1 MTGRKVDTVVFDVG
15 NVLIRWDVHNLY
27 RKMFPNDAAI
37 KQFLD
42 ETGLITRNHEFDRGE
57 PFADGIADLT
67 RRFPHYAKPL
77 AAFDARWEE
86 CLDGAIN
93 GNVALLR
100 EFRAAGVPVHAITN
114 FNQHKFRYAQTLFP
128 FLTEFEEIVVSGDER
143 LIKPDPAIYSV
154 LLERRK
160 LEAGQCVFIDDSG
173 ANIEAAQAL
182 GFKTVHFA
190 EGNTD
195 ARAEF
200 RAVGLPV

>member
-1 MTGRKVDTVVFDVG
+1 MTGREVDTVVFDVG

-27 RKMFPNDAAI
+27 RKMFPNDTAI

-42 ETGLITRNHEFDRGE
+42 ETALITRNHEFDRGE
-57 PFADGIADLT
+57 LFADGIADLIH
-67 RRFPHYAKPL
+67 RFPHYTKPL
-77 AAFDARWEE
+77 AAFDARWAE

-114 FNQHKFRYAQTLFP
+114 FNQHKFRHAQSLFP

-143 LIKPDPAIYSV
+143 LIKPDPAIYRV
-154 LLERRK
+154 LLGRRD
-160 LEAGQCVFIDDSG
+160 LVAEQCVFIDDSA
-173 ANIEAAQAL
+173 ANIAVAQDL

-190 EGNTD
+190 EGSTD

-200 RAVGLPV
+200 RALGLPV